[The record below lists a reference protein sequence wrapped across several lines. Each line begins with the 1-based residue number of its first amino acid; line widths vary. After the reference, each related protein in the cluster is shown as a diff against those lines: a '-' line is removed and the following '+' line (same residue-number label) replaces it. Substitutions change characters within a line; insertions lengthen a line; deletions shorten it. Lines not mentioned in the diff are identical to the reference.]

1 MFYDK
6 RFEILEPKLQDF
18 WTWQNTCSIVLNN
31 FQNFLE
37 YLIFLISTV
46 LLNKVFL
53 PS

>member
-18 WTWQNTCSIVLNN
+18 WTYKTLATIVLNN
-31 FQNFLE
+31 FQNFRE